1 MGDEGIIALCEGLS
15 STNGALLHHL
25 DLGWKQ
31 ITKDGL
37 YTIGKTFVH
46 SKYLTHLD
54 LSRNEF
60 GSDGVAQL
68 SRAVVEATNNNHN
81 VDGAAYD
88 DDLHNNVAFPALEQ
102 LILSEC
108 TIDSTGMGVLADILL
123 GRDNNDKRR
132 RSNNIHLAIG
142 SNPIG
147 SKGCEALTRLL
158 SSNDAGVGSIIR
170 HLQAI
175 QCSIGDEGIRIL
187 SGCCH
192 DNLEILDISDND
204 ISYGG
209 AEQLAKSLCH
219 SWPDLVELKIAKND
233 IGSDGVMA
241 ILGSMVTTR
250 SDKDNNSTEKN
261 DKINTLD
268 ISYTN
273 CGADGARA
281 ALMSGG
287 VSTLRL
293 FGNKIGSEGF
303 QAIAP
308 LLRGGHPNIENLD
321 LGGNNADEDS
331 VVILLDAIAETSD
344 DSPDSRLVVLEIGGN
359 KFGENAMEALN
370 RVKSVWPD
378 LDVAHDKP
386 VGESEWKEEG

>member
-1 MGDEGIIALCEGLS
+1 
-15 STNGALLHHL
+15 
-25 DLGWKQ
+25 
-31 ITKDGL
+31 
-37 YTIGKTFVH
+37 
-46 SKYLTHLD
+46 
-54 LSRNEF
+54 
-60 GSDGVAQL
+60 
-68 SRAVVEATNNNHN
+68 
-81 VDGAAYD
+81 
-88 DDLHNNVAFPALEQ
+88 
-102 LILSEC
+102 
-108 TIDSTGMGVLADILL
+108 
-123 GRDNNDKRR
+123 
-132 RSNNIHLAIG
+132 
-142 SNPIG
+142 
-147 SKGCEALTRLL
+147 
-158 SSNDAGVGSIIR
+158 
-170 HLQAI
+170 
-175 QCSIGDEGIRIL
+175 
-187 SGCCH
+187 
-192 DNLEILDISDND
+192 LEILDISDND
-204 ISYGG
+204 ISHGG

-233 IGSDGVMA
+233 IGSDGVMV
-241 ILGSMVTTR
+241 ILGSMVTR

-261 DKINTLD
+261 DKIKTLD
-268 ISYTN
+268 LSYTN

-287 VSTLRL
+287 VSALRL

-331 VVILLDAIAETSD
+331 VVILLDAIAETSND

-386 VGESEWKEEG
+386 VGESEWKEEGR

>member
-15 STNGALLHHL
+15 STNGALLQHL

-46 SKYLTHLD
+46 SKYMTHLD
-54 LSRNEF
+54 LSRNDF
-60 GSDGVAQL
+60 GSDGIAQL
-68 SRAVVEATNNNHN
+68 SRAVVDNNHN
-81 VDGAAYD
+81 VDGTAYD
-88 DDLHNNVAFPALEQ
+88 DVAFPALEQ

-108 TIDSTGMGVLADILL
+108 NIDSEGMNVLADILL
-123 GRDNNDKRR
+123 GQDNERI

-147 SKGCEALTRLL
+147 SKGCDALTRLL
-158 SSNDAGVGSIIR
+158 SSNDAGVGSIIS
-170 HLQAI
+170 HLQAT

-187 SGCCH
+187 SRCCH
-192 DNLEILDISDND
+192 NNLEILDISDNY
-204 ISYGG
+204 ISHEG

-241 ILGSMVTTR
+241 ILGSMVTR
-250 SDKDNNSTEKN
+250 SDKGNNSTDKN
-261 DKINTLD
+261 DKIHSLD
-268 ISYTN
+268 LSYTN

-331 VVILLDAIAETSD
+331 VVILLDAIAETSG
-344 DSPDSRLVVLEIGGN
+344 DSPHSMLVVLEIGGN

-370 RVKSVWPD
+370 RLKSVWPA